1 MVSKIGF
8 PMKILV
14 GENTLSKV
22 GDVASEFAKEK
33 KALVVSDENLMRIV
47 GDNVVSGLESS
58 GFSVSTLMTEKA
70 TPDSVESAQKQ
81 IAKSGAGI
89 ALGVGGGTCI
99 DVAKLS
105 SARGGISFIS
115 FPTATSHDGI
125 NSPIASIK
133 LDKGSKSYPARAPVA
148 VIADLGVLS
157 NAPPR
162 FMPAGCGDLVSN
174 YTAVKDWKLAHSV
187 KQESY
192 NKSAADLSIKS
203 TEIIL
208 DSVDLIVKRS
218 KDAFKLVVEALI
230 SSGTAM
236 CIAGSSRPCSGAE
249 HAFSHVLDKIAPKPA
264 MHGEQCGVGTIMT
277 AYLQKLDWQKFK
289 NVLEKIGAPTTA
301 KELGIESKHIIEAL
315 STAHKIRERYTI
327 LGEAGISKKIVE
339 KVATETGVI

>member
-1 MVSKIGF
+1 MVSKIEF
-8 PMKILV
+8 PRQILV
-14 GENTLSKV
+14 GENVISRV
-22 GDVASEFAKEK
+22 GEVASEFAKEK
-33 KALVVSDENLMRIV
+33 KALVVSDENLMRII
-47 GDNVVSGLESS
+47 GNDVVSEMEASE
-58 GFSVSTLMTEKA
+58 FSVSTLMTTKA
-70 TPDSVESAQKQ
+70 TPESVESAQKQ
-81 IAKSGAGI
+81 ITKSGASI

-105 SARGGISFIS
+105 SAREGIPFIS

-133 LDKGSKSYPARAPVA
+133 LGKGSKSYPARAPVA

-162 FMPAGCGDLVSN
+162 FMPSGCGDLVSN
-174 YTAVKDWKLAHSV
+174 YTAVEDWTLAHSV
-187 KQESY
+187 KRESY

-203 TEIIL
+203 AEIIL
-208 DSVDLIVKRS
+208 GSVDLIVKRS
-218 KDAFKLVVEALI
+218 KNAFKLVVEALI
-230 SSGTAM
+230 SSGKAM
-236 CIAGSSRPCSGAE
+236 CMAGSSRPCSGAE
-249 HAFSHVLDKIAPKPA
+249 HAFSHVLDKIAPEPA

-277 AYLQKLDWQKFK
+277 AYLQKLDWQRFK

-301 KELGIESKHIIEAL
+301 LELKIEPNYIIEAL

-327 LGEAGISKKIVE
+327 LGKNGISNETAE